1 MYTIHTPHEA
11 IHADTLAQVFH
22 IFFHDPRMCI
32 YETRE
37 ISLSKGD
44 VVLPIIR
51 YNGILTVRQQGS
63 AESIFTSMF
72 EEIRDRW
79 FSDGGGQR
87 HVWQIP
93 RKQWEIFHFVFNLG
107 IKPAW
112 LLSGEQLEAEV
123 EAARVAGGRFSLSEV
138 CRRASD
144 AVFGF
149 GSEGPR
155 SLSGTV
161 NGRHEVHVVQA
172 LLLDKPIPD
181 AVLET
186 YRADPKRL
194 GFDLEWAAVVLDAPV
209 LRNALPYDVLRA
221 AVRIMRDEKRVID
234 AEIGADLVAALRELP
249 ATATAVQVDDRLYE
263 AGIVGRLVL
272 PETYQQ
278 PVNLGTPVSPLAE
291 RYRTILAQKTLE
303 RELNTIEADFRDGR
317 LSKRKRALQVEIAQL
332 GPGRYTF
339 QWPNEFAKDVETHE
353 MARLLQVLDHPD
365 GQNEATKQVIRE
377 QFGVSL
383 RGLNSKGR
391 RRAIFAL
398 CGYDEAA
405 QAEWEAQRAVARAR
419 AKAADAAND
428 AKERALRAQY
438 QCPDRSIITGVQH
451 VDRAVAD
458 GFSEIRSYRHGAS
471 TRYAIVNPTS
481 REARNLRANDGTLQ
495 YARSLLEPLAA

>member
-1 MYTIHTPHEA
+1 MCVY
-11 IHADTLAQVFH
+11 DTH
-22 IFFHDPRMCI
+22 
-32 YETRE
+32 E
-37 ISLSKGD
+37 ISLSKGA
-44 VVLPIIR
+44 VMLPIVR
-51 YNGILTVRQQGS
+51 YNGILTVRQPGT
-63 AESIFTSMF
+63 AESIFTAMF

-79 FSDGGGQR
+79 FLDHGTLR
-87 HVWQIP
+87 PVWQIP
-93 RKQWEIFHFVFNLG
+93 RNQWEIFRFVFNLG

-112 LLSGEQLEAEV
+112 MLSSEQLEAGV
-123 EAARVAGGRFSLSEV
+123 EAARATGGRFSLSEV

-161 NGRHEVHVVQA
+161 NGRHEVHLVEV
-172 LLLDKPIPD
+172 LLLDQPIPD
-181 AVLET
+181 AVLDA
-186 YRADPKRL
+186 YRAEPKL
-194 GFDLEWAAVVLDAPV
+194 FGFDLEWASAVLDVPV
-209 LRNALPYDVLRA
+209 LRNSLPYDVLRA
-221 AVRIMRDEKRVID
+221 AIRIVRDEKRVID
-234 AEIGADLVAALRELP
+234 AQLGADMVAALRELP
-249 ATATAVQVDDRLYE
+249 ATATSVQVDDRLYE

-272 PETYQQ
+272 PESYQQ

-291 RYRTILAQKTLE
+291 RYRTILAQKALE
-303 RELNTIEADFRDGR
+303 RDLNTIETDFRDGK
-317 LSKRKRALQVEIAQL
+317 LSKRKRALQLEIATL

-339 QWPNEFAKDVETHE
+339 HWPNEFAKDVDTRD

-365 GQNEATKQVIRE
+365 GQNEATKQAIRE

-405 QAEWEAQRAVARAR
+405 QAEWEAQREVTRAH
-419 AKAADAAND
+419 AKAAGAAND
-428 AKERALRAQY
+428 AKERASRAQY

-451 VDRAVAD
+451 VDRALAD
-458 GFSEIRSYRHGAS
+458 GFSEIRSYRRGAS
-471 TRYAIVNPTS
+471 TRYAMVNPTS